1 MAQHFLGISDVS
13 VRYGSVHALRSV
25 NVHVDAGEVACILG
39 ANGAGKTS
47 LMRAIM
53 GLTPAHSGS
62 ITLEGRELRKLPP
75 HKVARAGVGMV
86 PEGRM
91 VFGRLSVRENLL
103 MGSRLGAHD
112 GAETEEQRLD
122 KVLELFPA
130 LTSRLDD
137 SGQLL
142 SGGEQQ
148 MVAVGRALLMGPRVL
163 LLDEPSL
170 GLAPKLIDEVFEII
184 STLRSAGVTMLLVEQ
199 NAMMALE
206 VADRAYVLQNG
217 RIVFSGSPEEVL
229 SSSDL
234 KDAFLGHLAPSAV
247 VTRTGNERE

>member
-1 MAQHFLGISDVS
+1 MAQHFLGISDLS

-103 MGSRLGAHD
+103 MGSRFGAHD

-234 KDAFLGHLAPSAV
+234 KDAFLGHLTPPAV
-247 VTRTGNERE
+247 GTRTGNERE